1 MTPPV
6 EQTLI
11 GESPVFVEM
20 LERVSQ
26 LAQVNRPVLL
36 IGERGTGKEL
46 IARRLHYLSP
56 RWEKPFVRLDC
67 ASLAESLLE
76 SELFGHEAGAF
87 TGAVRRRHGRFE
99 LADHGSLFLDELAN
113 TTSAVQEKLLGVIEY
128 GRFERVGGQQ
138 TVEIDVRVIGATNVD
153 LPSRAA
159 AGRFRADLLDRL
171 AFDVVTLPPLRARRE
186 DILPLAEHFAM
197 RLTSELGRE
206 WFAGFSAQ
214 ARSQLHDHPWP
225 GNVRELKNTVER
237 AVFHQSDSKRP
248 IAEIDFDPFA
258 SPWRPAP
265 ESSAG
270 NPAPAAL
277 PPLPIDL
284 KSDLAARES
293 RLLERALDQ
302 ARHNQRKAA
311 ELLGLT
317 YDQFRGIW
325 RKYRDGG
332 GERE

>member
-6 EQTLI
+6 EQNLI
-11 GESPVFVEM
+11 GESPVFVAM
-20 LERVSQ
+20 LERVSK

-56 RWEKPFVRLDC
+56 RWEKPFIRLDC

-87 TGAVRRRHGRFE
+87 TGAVRRRQGRFE
-99 LADHGSLFLDELAN
+99 MADRGSLFLDELAN
-113 TTSAVQEKLLGVIEY
+113 TTSTVQEKLLGVIEY

-138 TVEIDVRVIGATNVD
+138 TVEVEVRVIGATNVD

-206 WFAGFSAQ
+206 LFAGFSAK
-214 ARSQLHDHPWP
+214 ARDQLLDHPWP

-237 AVFHQSDSKRP
+237 AVFHQPDPNRP
-248 IAEIDFDPFA
+248 VAAIDFDPFA

-265 ESSAG
+265 ETAQVK
-270 NPAPAAL
+270 PAAL
-277 PPLPIDL
+277 DLPDLPLDL
-284 KSDLAARES
+284 KADLAARES
-293 RLLERALDQ
+293 RLLERAIDK
-302 ARHNQRKAA
+302 ARHNQRRAA
-311 ELLGLT
+311 ELLGLS
-317 YDQFRGIW
+317 YDQFRGLW
-325 RKYRDGG
+325 RKYREEEKD
-332 GERE
+332 